1 MQSVEHTQDHSNE
14 LKTSNQSHITTSVQ
28 GSIPDLEHFGPDLE
42 RKSIGGHEMEIT
54 DNGEAARSEIAAK
67 IVDQP
72 LGPFVDSDSAKD
84 QDSASKGNVSNGD
97 GIKTVKLES
106 FADAVPAT
114 QKFEEK
120 SLDVESKRDKVLE
133 ESPIIKPL
141 DNDASLDSIFSS
153 NSGNQTNK
161 NSSPFLISGSLEG
174 GSNVTVVCLQE
185 NHVSLLF
192 CFFQ

>member
-14 LKTSNQSHITTSVQ
+14 LKASSQSHITTSVQ
-28 GSIPDLEHFGPDLE
+28 DSIPDLEHFGPDLE
-42 RKSIGGHEMEIT
+42 RKSIGGHEVEIT
-54 DNGEAARSEIAAK
+54 DNGEAVRSEIAAK

-120 SLDVESKRDKVLE
+120 SLDKVLE

-174 GSNVTVVCLQE
+174 GSNVTVVYLQE
-185 NHVSLLF
+185 NHISLLF
-192 CFFQ
+192 GFFQ